1 MLLTEGRDSRRK
13 SYPRIERE
21 SCQQCCLQ
29 MVKRYTST
37 DSNGIDSLNV
47 YGDHKSRAGEFD
59 EAFKM
64 RLALVF
70 FVEFD
75 GFRF

>member
-1 MLLTEGRDSRRK
+1 
-13 SYPRIERE
+13 
-21 SCQQCCLQ
+21 